1 MKRYTRKLGEAIN
14 AVATVQVKTYSA
26 ASLNDNDPFAG
37 ASLRAISEIRLDGGA
52 RICVPEKDGQ
62 VDDALWK
69 LHADMV
75 EKALANR
82 VEMFKLAASA
92 AQSLIGV
99 LKQL

>member
-1 MKRYTRKLGEAIN
+1 M
-14 AVATVQVKTYSA
+14 
-26 ASLNDNDPFAG
+26 
-37 ASLRAISEIRLDGGA
+37 
-52 RICVPEKDGQ
+52 PEKDGQ